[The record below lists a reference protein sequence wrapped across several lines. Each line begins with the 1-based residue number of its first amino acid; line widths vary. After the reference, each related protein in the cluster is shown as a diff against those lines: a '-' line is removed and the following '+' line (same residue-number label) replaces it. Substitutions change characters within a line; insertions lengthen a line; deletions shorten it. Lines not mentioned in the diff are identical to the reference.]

1 MAAVPTPT
9 AAPGSPEEAGRY
21 FRYMAEFVGFTAEDA
36 AAIRASALI
45 IEKHLPEIIGNFYTN
60 LLQYPP
66 TRKIFLKK
74 DGSLDEDYL
83 QLRMLHQAN
92 FWRRSAGG
100 VYDDDY
106 ARFVDYVGRAH
117 TSRGADPHIYIAERY
132 VIGMVGFVQ
141 HAITDALMRE
151 LRDYDPDLER
161 GAIKGWNKLC
171 MVILEM
177 LARAYGEEHTSEA
190 LGVTLAVEAE
200 AIQAMSVEA
209 YEKGLRLQL
218 PEGYDD
224 VLVAQPDE
232 IPDGERKIVEIEG
245 VSIGV
250 FHYAGGWYALRNSC
264 LHRGGPVA
272 TGKLVDG
279 QIICPWHGYTY
290 TLTDGRLIFDPSARL
305 EMYPVTVQGDGVYL
319 TLPRRTPVETVPGE
333 PDAQVPQVP
342 VSQAPDPVA
351 PTEPPALRA
360 NAFLLRELPPGGMK
374 ALSLNGQVVTVY
386 NVDGAFYATQDEC
399 THAGG
404 PLSEGELSGQVVTC
418 PWHRSCFDVTDG
430 AVVCKPATEPLQTF
444 RVRIEGEIGWV
455 ETAG

>member
-1 MAAVPTPT
+1 MAAAPTPT
-9 AAPGSPEEAGRY
+9 AAPGSPEEAGHY
-21 FRYMAEFVGFTAEDA
+21 FRYMAEFVGFTAEDT
-36 AAIRASALI
+36 AAIRESALI
-45 IEKHLPEIIGNFYTN
+45 IEKYLPEIIGNFYTN

-74 DGSLDEDYL
+74 DGTLDEDYL

-151 LRDYDPDLER
+151 LREYNPNLEMR
-161 GAIKGWNKLC
+161 AIKGWNKLC

-177 LARAYGEEHTSEA
+177 LARAYGEEHVSEA
-190 LGVTLAVEAE
+190 QGGTLAVEAE
-200 AIQAMSVEA
+200 TILAMSVEA
-209 YEKGLRLQL
+209 YERGLRLHL
-218 PEGYDD
+218 PEGYDE
-224 VLVAQPDE
+224 VLVARLEE
-232 IPDGERKIVEIEG
+232 IPDGERKIVDIEG

-250 FHYAGGWYALRNSC
+250 FHHAGGWYALRNSC

-272 TGKLVDG
+272 TGRLVDG

-305 EMYPVTVQGDGVYL
+305 EMYPVTVREDGVYL
-319 TLPRRTPVETVPGE
+319 TVPRH
-333 PDAQVPQVP
+333 
-342 VSQAPDPVA
+342 APSEAAPSEAEAPA
-351 PTEPPALRA
+351 PTMAAESPALKG
-360 NAFLLRELPPGGMK
+360 NAFLVDELPPG
-374 ALSLNGQVVTVY
+374 AVRRVSLDGQAVAVY
-386 NVDGAFYATQDEC
+386 NVDGTFYATQDEC

-404 PLSEGELSGQVVTC
+404 PLSEGELSDKVVTC
-418 PWHRSCFDVTDG
+418 PWHASCFDVTDG
-430 AVVCKPATEPLQTF
+430 AVVCKPAIRPLQTF
-444 RVRIEGEIGWV
+444 RVRVDGEIGWV
-455 ETAG
+455 ERAG